1 MFESLRS
8 NDVTDVK
15 VDPYFLDRF
24 KKLVNALS
32 VEIRKDFE
40 VGTHDFLAK
49 PRKSGK
55 HPAIILIH
63 DAWGLNEHIQSL
75 AIRLAEQGYATLA
88 VDLFKGETTHQ
99 PRVAKT
105 FMDCLDPDSAMRII
119 MERLEK
125 LSKAPYVRADRIAT
139 VGILYG
145 GYYSLLLGAKV
156 PKLAAVLTL
165 VGRFPGEITAQ
176 TLQSI
181 KAPVFVC
188 AGKQGIDTH
197 VVKLNSF
204 MLKYMQE
211 KSKAYLPESETL
223 LFDNAKSGFFD
234 ELHASSYDPH
244 AAGIAW
250 ENMIQFLKKHTGK
263 EDKTTRFTELRKH
276 FGKLGGKILDSVED
290 DTSIGGKIFDLF
302 EDAAAENKEEKDA
315 KASPPPSPEKQKDQ
329 KAA

>member
-1 MFESLRS
+1 MFESL
-8 NDVTDVK
+8 NAKDAPDVK
-15 VDPYFLDRF
+15 VNIHFLDRF
-24 KKLVNALS
+24 KQLVNALS
-32 VEIRKDFE
+32 VEIRRDFE
-40 VGTHDFLAK
+40 VGTYDFLAK
-49 PRKSGK
+49 PRKGGK
-55 HPAIILIH
+55 HPAIVLIH

-88 VDLFKGETTHQ
+88 VDLFRGETTHQ

-105 FMDCLDPDSAMRII
+105 FMDCVDPNGAMRVI

-125 LSKAPYVRADRIAT
+125 LSTASYVRPDKIAT

-156 PKLAAVLTL
+156 PKLAAVLSL
-165 VGRFPGEITAQ
+165 VGRFPGEITSQ
-176 TLQSI
+176 TLQNI
-181 KAPVFVC
+181 KSPVFVC

-197 VVKLNSF
+197 VIKLNSF

-211 KSKAYLPESETL
+211 KSKSYLPESETL

-234 ELHASSYDPH
+234 ELHAGSYDPQ

-250 ENMIQFLKKHTGK
+250 ENMLQFLKKHVGK
-263 EDKTTRFTELRKH
+263 EDKVTRFAELRKH
-276 FGKLGGKILDSVED
+276 FGQFGGKILDSVEESN
-290 DTSIGGKIFDLF
+290 SIGGKIFDLF
-302 EDAAAENKEEKDA
+302 EEAAAEKNAETQA
-315 KASPPPSPEKQKDQ
+315 QPTPPPGEKKE